1 MLTLSCTL
9 HYLLKKSAGHTEE
22 SQKKF
27 SHPFKTEK
35 YRNDNF
41 PQSAQFLDFQWLPEG
56 LTGQFRGVMS
66 GLKPLKWD
74 CLLQVDPRCF
84 AKEVGLKKA
93 LVETSKRYR
102 SLVTAGLGTRLDA
115 QRELLDLILENLDSY
130 HKNDFEVTK
139 EFVKVNITN
148 KIFR

>member
-1 MLTLSCTL
+1 MLTLSCAL
-9 HYLLKKSAGHTEE
+9 NYFLKTSAGQAEE
-22 SQKKF
+22 SQKKSF
-27 SHPFKTEK
+27 HPFTNGK
-35 YRNDNF
+35 YRNENF

-84 AKEVGLKKA
+84 AKEVSLKRA
-93 LVETSKRYR
+93 LVDTSKRYR
-102 SLVTAGLGTRLDA
+102 RLVTAGLGTRLDA
-115 QRELLDLILENLDSY
+115 QKELLGLVVDNLDRY

-148 KIFR
+148 KTFR